1 MNPAILGALC
11 AVGLGSADFMGR
23 FSSRA
28 IGPRNALLGMLA
40 SSALLVSLWVWV
52 SDAPLVWRLADLWLV
67 ALNGAATT
75 VMTVL
80 LYWGLARGPVSVVA
94 PIVAAHPVLV
104 LLVYVVFA
112 RIEPMA
118 VQWVAMAATI
128 VGVIL
133 VAGGAEGAKIAGPAS
148 RREMRTTLFIALAS
162 SLAYAVLVI
171 AGQAAAVIY
180 GEVQTLWLGRLASL
194 AMLFLLYG
202 ARRDAPSLPLR
213 WWPFLTLQGMLDAG
227 AYLAFLAG
235 SRGADP
241 EVAVVAASAF
251 GVVTVLLAWVVLKE
265 RIGALQWLALLLV
278 FGGVGVLAAHG

>member
-1 MNPAILGALC
+1 
-11 AVGLGSADFMGR
+11 MGR

-28 IGPRNALLGMLA
+28 IGPRNALLGMLS
-40 SSALLVSLWVWV
+40 SSALLVSLWVWI

-80 LYWGLARGPVSVVA
+80 LYWGLARGPVRVVA

-112 RIEPMA
+112 GTEPIA
-118 VQWVAMAATI
+118 VQWVAMAATM
-128 VGVIL
+128 VGVVM
-133 VAGGAEGAKIAGPAS
+133 VAGGADAAKGADLAR
-148 RREMRTTLFIALAS
+148 RREIRTTLLIALAS
-162 SLAYAVLVI
+162 SAAYAVLVV
-171 AGQAAAVIY
+171 AGQAAAVVY

-202 ARRDAPSLPLR
+202 ARRDTPAVPVR
-213 WWPFLTLQGMLDAG
+213 WWPFLCLQGMLDAG
-227 AYLAFLAG
+227 AYLAFFAG

-241 EVAVVAASAF
+241 EVTVVAASAF
-251 GVVTVLLAWVVLKE
+251 GVVTVLLARLILKE
-265 RIGALQWLALLLV
+265 PISTRQWLALVLV